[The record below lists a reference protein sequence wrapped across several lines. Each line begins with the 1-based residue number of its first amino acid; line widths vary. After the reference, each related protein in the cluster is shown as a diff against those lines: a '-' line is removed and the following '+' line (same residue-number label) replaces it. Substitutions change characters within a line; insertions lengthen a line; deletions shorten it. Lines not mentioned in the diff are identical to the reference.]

1 MLKIINQEDMYKYK
15 YFSDKLKILM
25 DKLPEESQVKRK
37 YDNFLLNLPNISLNQ
52 AFNLPNAISNLNS
65 FYNSNLDST
74 ELYN

>member
-1 MLKIINQEDMYKYK
+1 MYKYK

>member
-1 MLKIINQEDMYKYK
+1 MLKLINQEDMYKYK

>member
-1 MLKIINQEDMYKYK
+1 MLKLINQEDMYKYK

-65 FYNSNLDST
+65 FYNSNLDSK

>member
-1 MLKIINQEDMYKYK
+1 MYKYK

-25 DKLPEESQVKRK
+25 DKLPKESQVKRK

>member
-1 MLKIINQEDMYKYK
+1 MLKLIYQEDMYKYK